1 MPQKRVTLSREL
13 NSIVTHTLNILGN
26 WKKADSGKV
35 GQKVLHSLGIVLDVT
50 PAILFSMI
58 FESAFTTHLT

>member
-13 NSIVTHTLNILGN
+13 NSVVTHTFNILGN
-26 WKKADSGKV
+26 RKKADGGKV

-50 PAILFSMI
+50 
-58 FESAFTTHLT
+58 

>member
-13 NSIVTHTLNILGN
+13 NSIVTHTFNILGN
-26 WKKADSGKV
+26 RKKADGGKV

-50 PAILFSMI
+50 
-58 FESAFTTHLT
+58 